1 VLAIS
6 VDSLDSHREWQET
19 ELSKMVP
26 GGVRFPMLSDPGGT
40 IGRRYGVY
48 DDTAKTDQR
57 GRFIL
62 DPEGRVQS
70 MEITCDPLG
79 RNIPEVLR
87 QVRALRHQ
95 RETGDLMPC
104 GWEPGKPTLPGE
116 EEAHRIFGKV
126 WKTWK
131 LRNAF

>member
-1 VLAIS
+1 MLAIS

-26 GGVRFPMLSDPGGT
+26 GGVRFPMLLDPGGE

-48 DDTAKTDQR
+48 DGHAATDQR
-57 GRFIL
+57 GRFII
-62 DPEGRVQS
+62 DPDGVIQTL
-70 MEITCDPLG
+70 EITCDILG
-79 RNIPEVLR
+79 RNIAEILR
-87 QVRALRHQ
+87 QLRALQYH
-95 RETGDLMPC
+95 RETGELMPC
-104 GWEPGKPTLPGE
+104 GWEPGKPTLPGKD
-116 EEAHRIFGKV
+116 EAHRIFGKV